1 MVVSFFSFFH
11 IHTFSDLFREDSHF
25 NLYLPV
31 GLKLPTRTCPSPDIR
46 SPLATGANREPPQ
59 LLVSEM
65 VGGKKHGT
73 KTETW
78 ELAQSQV
85 WSFNVPFFSR
95 PQKVKLE
102 SVLNEQVIPPVFS
115 NSMFF
120 THFQMSVLTNI
131 FQLQLKHVQAPISG
145 ARLPQVQT
153 ESHRQPPPWHSPKFG
168 VSMFGAFLTWDPG
181 WDEGG

>member
-1 MVVSFFSFFH
+1 MGCPGSGEHRGVVFSQGLKGPGHVFVSSCETGTCEVTVPLGVVCFADAENMH
-11 IHTFSDLFREDSHF
+11 VLCDYVCLYGEVSSNCSRMNTPLQGVSQTLDGGFIFDIHTCSDLFREDSHF

-85 WSFNVPFFSR
+85 WSFDVPTFSR
-95 PQKVKLE
+95 P
-102 SVLNEQVIPPVFS
+102 
-115 NSMFF
+115 
-120 THFQMSVLTNI
+120 
-131 FQLQLKHVQAPISG
+131 
-145 ARLPQVQT
+145 
-153 ESHRQPPPWHSPKFG
+153 
-168 VSMFGAFLTWDPG
+168 
-181 WDEGG
+181 